1 MISSDPEVNPE
12 DELLM
17 HTYASLP
24 SNCKKYW
31 RKRYQLFS
39 KFDDGVYLTS
49 ELWYSVTPE
58 STAKSTAR
66 LIKKI
71 VPNCENVLDVCCG
84 GGGNTI
90 QFAKYFKSVGGVDVN
105 ANNIKCS
112 KHNCGIYG
120 VEKNTWFVLGDWKEL
135 SQSTSWIADFVPEG
149 KFDFIFCSPPWGGPK
164 YKSKENF
171 DLYDMEPFDLRL
183 LCHSLMKFTD
193 NYGLFLPR
201 NLDLDQIRE
210 VTHELYGNK
219 GKCRVVCLWQNGAP
233 LGILAIFGPT
243 FGTKIIEEYIE

>member
-1 MISSDPEVNPE
+1 
-12 DELLM
+12 M

-31 RKRYQLFS
+31 RKRYLIFS
-39 KFDDGVYLTS
+39 KFDDGVFLTS

-66 LIKKI
+66 LVKKL
-71 VPNCENVLDVCCG
+71 VPECKNVLDVCCG

-90 QFAKYFKSVGGVDVN
+90 QFAKYFDSVGGVDVN

-112 KHNCGIYG
+112 KHNCGVYG
-120 VEKNTWFVLGDWKEL
+120 VEKNTWFVQGDWNEL
-135 SQSTSWIADFVPEG
+135 ANSSDWVPEWVTGG

-164 YKSKENF
+164 YKSRDTF
-171 DLYDMEPFDLRL
+171 DLYTMEPFDLRH
-183 LCHSLMKFTD
+183 LCQGLMKFSE
-193 NYGLFLPR
+193 NFGLFLPR

-210 VTHELYGNK
+210 VTRELYGEQ
-219 GKCRVVCLWQNGAP
+219 GKCRVVCLWQHGAP
-233 LGILAIFGPT
+233 LGILCIFGPT
-243 FGTKIIEEYIE
+243 CKGKILPEYIE